1 MNSSTQPA
9 RLRPFRPQ
17 PFGRYTLLSHLATGG
32 MGEIY
37 LARLEGAQGFEKLC
51 VIKKILPQ
59 LAADT
64 DFVERFVGEARTLV
78 RLSHGSI
85 AQVLDMGLH
94 EDEAYMALEHVDGK
108 DLRKVAAR
116 VRDRQ
121 MPLPVTFILY
131 TMGRVLDALA
141 YAHRKKDDDGEDL
154 KLVHRDISP
163 QNILI
168 SYEGEVKVI
177 DFGLAKS
184 RLSAA
189 KTNPSIILGKFLY
202 MSPEQARHQPVDRR
216 SDLYAVGLCLY
227 ELICGKNPFDGIHP
241 GELMS
246 LVANPRIAPLDQ
258 VEPLTPP
265 AVTALVAKALAVEP
279 SQRFQTAEEFRG
291 RLQACLMEI
300 DSSAGPESVSRFM
313 RELFSADF
321 QSERRLLASLKD
333 VPRLSTEEVRALASM
348 PDDPLAPKMTHAM
361 LPAKT
366 IRLDGPVEPL
376 SFFPTPRSREG
387 GGPVTDGETRPGVP
401 MDESTR
407 PAFPIEALEEEARAR
422 GVRQDT
428 APSVEVGPEAFV
440 RGGGVSPS
448 SAPIPRAPAM
458 TREVQ
463 MTSMPPEAVPP
474 GVAAARALLP
484 SHMRPTELA
493 MPSLGGPSSPEDASV
508 QVESTDAKAES
519 LRGRASEASPS
530 VIALVGAPTPA
541 VPPRGSQG
549 TVNSRPPPPGAEPH
563 VSAAVLPRTGVV
575 VMPAVNVPA
584 PASLP
589 RTSALESMPAVEVSE
604 GAAGYEDDEPS
615 LSDDEDS
622 ASAREGAFGSAAPV
636 EELSSREDEAVF
648 SEPHPSGPMPR
659 TASVVMAAVQPPP
672 PGSTPAR
679 ATSAVGSPDEAAA
692 SRSLSSAGMPAV
704 GAQAGTSSRAIS
716 SVEVAALD
724 AQDEDASDS
733 ASSVDMSSEDGTP
746 PRTMSSAG
754 MPAVGAEHVAPP
766 RSMSSAGMPAVGSQ
780 TGTPARTLSSASVPA
795 STSSG
800 SAPARTASAVMAAVS
815 PAQAGMTP
823 SRGMSSLGAPQPPRG
838 ATPSRAIPAAPA
850 SGATASR
857 SAPVVDEPAVDT
869 TPAHGG
875 QALSPEDDAEAGLSS
890 TDAQSHEGA
899 SSELPVL
906 STEDVGHEES
916 AASIADVDT
925 HPRIHRPSRTERHDD
940 TQPRVAHHA
949 DTDPRVTRHDDTHPR
964 VVLDAGLFNDVNG
977 SEDEERSG
985 VSRPRSRRARPSSP
999 GMAPASTARRTGSV
1013 SAVRPTAPAPVV
1025 TEEEEDESD
1034 DDVRVSLTPNEET
1047 RRTTMPVRPETR
1059 SAERIA
1065 KEDTRRTTMPERPE
1079 RRRKGP
1085 LVLVLV
1091 LLFVSVAVV
1100 GAFFLGPPELRAQVL
1115 RQFMPKEPEGPPP
1128 AQPLRPSA
1136 PDEAQAGK
1144 AANENGPPPE
1154 GNAAQAPGASTP
1166 TPNAAPPAGATP
1178 GTPAPPA
1185 GATEGRDALDDSFLA
1200 PLDTQQKDT
1209 EAPTKRAAPV
1219 RKIRSA
1225 RARQLTVLERE
1236 WRETNA
1242 LFNQLNAEHSC
1253 VVLGLWCTR
1262 YAEVKS
1268 EVDAAGSS
1276 DNPEALRKVR
1286 AMKRYLLQKQ
1296 KELY

>member
-141 YAHRKKDDDGEDL
+141 YAHRKTDDDGEDL
-154 KLVHRDISP
+154 RLVHRDISP

-227 ELICGKNPFDGIHP
+227 ELICGKNPFDGVHP

-265 AVTALVAKALAVEP
+265 AVTALVAKALAVDP

-291 RLQACLMEI
+291 RLHACLMEI

-313 RELFSADF
+313 RELFAADF

-333 VPRLSTEEVRALASM
+333 VPRLSTEEVRAQASLSE
-348 PDDPLAPKMTHAM
+348 DPLAPKLTHAM

-401 MDESTR
+401 IDEATR
-407 PAFPIEALEEEARAR
+407 PAFPIEALEEAARAR
-422 GVRQDT
+422 SVRQDS

-448 SAPIPRAPAM
+448 AAPMPRAPAM

-484 SHMRPTELA
+484 SHLRPTELA
-493 MPSLGGPSSPEDASV
+493 MPSLGGLSSSAAASV

-530 VIALVGAPTPA
+530 VIASLGASTPA
-541 VPPRGSQG
+541 VPPRGAP
-549 TVNSRPPPPGAEPH
+549 RPPPPGAEPH
-563 VSAAVLPRTGVV
+563 VPGAALQRTGVV

-584 PASLP
+584 PAPLP
-589 RTSALESMPAVEVSE
+589 RTSAQASMPAVEVSE
-604 GAAGYEDDEPS
+604 GADGYADDDLA
-615 LSDDEDS
+615 LSEDEDA
-622 ASAREGAFGSAAPV
+622 ASAREDASGSAAPV
-636 EELSSREDEAVF
+636 EALSSREDEAAF
-648 SEPHPSGPMPR
+648 SESHPSGPMPR
-659 TASVVMAAVQPPP
+659 TASVVMEAVQPPP
-672 PGSTPAR
+672 PGSTP
-679 ATSAVGSPDEAAA
+679 
-692 SRSLSSAGMPAV
+692 
-704 GAQAGTSSRAIS
+704 SRAIS
-716 SVEVAALD
+716 SVEVPALD
-724 AQDEDASDS
+724 AQDEAASGPV
-733 ASSVDMSSEDGTP
+733 SSVDMSSEDGMAS
-746 PRTMSSAG
+746 RTE
-754 MPAVGAEHVAPP
+754 MPAVDGQL
-766 RSMSSAGMPAVGSQ
+766 GD
-780 TGTPARTLSSASVPA
+780 
-795 STSSG
+795 
-800 SAPARTASAVMAAVS
+800 S
-815 PAQAGMTP
+815 P
-823 SRGMSSLGAPQPPRG
+823 SLGMSSLGAPQPPKG

-850 SGATASR
+850 PGALASR
-857 SAPVVDEPAVDT
+857 SEPAVDEPVVDA

-875 QALSPEDDAEAGLSS
+875 QALSPEDDAAAAHASDAGVSEEEAGLSS
-890 TDAQSHEGA
+890 AEAQAQADA

-906 STEDVGHEES
+906 SPEEVGHEDS
-916 AASIADVDT
+916 AARIADADT
-925 HPRIHRPSRTERHDD
+925 HPRIHRPTRTERHDD

-949 DTDPRVTRHDDTHPR
+949 DTDPRVTRHDDTQPR
-964 VVLDAGLFNDVNG
+964 VVLDAGLFNDVEG
-977 SEDEERSG
+977 AEDEERSG
-985 VSRPRSRRARPSSP
+985 VSRPKSRRTRSSSP
-999 GMAPASTARRTGSV
+999 GMAPVSAARRTGSV
-1013 SAVRPTAPAPVV
+1013 SAVRPPAPIPVV
-1025 TEEEEDESD
+1025 TDEEDDESD

-1065 KEDTRRTTMPERPE
+1065 KEDTRRTAMPERPE

-1085 LVLVLV
+1085 LVFVLV
-1091 LLFVSVAVV
+1091 LLLISLAVA
-1100 GAFFLGPPELRAQVL
+1100 GAFFLGPPALRAQL
-1115 RQFMPKEPEGPPP
+1115 LSQFMPEQPEGPPP

-1136 PDEAQAGK
+1136 PGEAQAGK
-1144 AANENGPPPE
+1144 AANEAGQPPE
-1154 GNAAQAPGASTP
+1154 GNAAQAGPSTPGAPAPTGATP
-1166 TPNAAPPAGATP
+1166 GTPAPNAAPPAGAT
-1178 GTPAPPA
+1178 
-1185 GATEGRDALDDSFLA
+1185 EGGLDDSFLA
-1200 PLDTQQKDT
+1200 PLDAQPNTV
-1209 EAPTKRAAPV
+1209 APAKRAPSV
-1219 RKIRSA
+1219 RKTRSA
-1225 RARQLTVLERE
+1225 RARPLTTLEKE
-1236 WRETNA
+1236 WRDTNA

-1268 EVDAAGSS
+1268 EVEAAGSS
-1276 DNPEALRKVR
+1276 NNPEALRKVR

-1296 KELY
+1296 RELY

>member
-17 PFGRYTLLSHLATGG
+17 PFGRYTLLSQLATGG

-227 ELICGKNPFDGIHP
+227 ELICGKNPFDGVHP

-265 AVTALVAKALAVEP
+265 AVTALVAKALAVDP

-300 DSSAGPESVSRFM
+300 DASAGPESVSRFM

-321 QSERRLLASLKD
+321 QSERRLLASLKE
-333 VPRLSTEEVRALASM
+333 VPRLSTAEVRALASM
-348 PDDPLAPKMTHAM
+348 PDDPLAPKMAHAT

-448 SAPIPRAPAM
+448 SAPIPRAPAL

-508 QVESTDAKAES
+508 QVESTAAKAES
-519 LRGRASEASPS
+519 LRGRAFEASTS
-530 VIALVGAPTPA
+530 VIASVGAPTPA

-549 TVNSRPPPPGAEPH
+549 TVNSRPPPPGAEPR
-563 VSAAVLPRTGVV
+563 APGAVLPRSGVV

-584 PASLP
+584 PEPLP

-604 GAAGYEDDEPS
+604 GAAG
-615 LSDDEDS
+615 DEDS
-622 ASAREGAFGSAAPV
+622 ASEREGAFGSATP
-636 EELSSREDEAVF
+636 DEAAF

-659 TASVVMAAVQPPP
+659 TASMVMAAVQPSP
-672 PGSTPAR
+672 PGSTPSR
-679 ATSAVGSPDEAAA
+679 AMSAVGSPDEAAA
-692 SRSLSSAGMPAV
+692 PRSRSSAGMPAV
-704 GAQAGTSSRAIS
+704 GAQAGGATRAIS

-724 AQDEDASDS
+724 VQGEASSDPV
-733 ASSVDMSSEDGTP
+733 SSVDMSSEGGTP
-746 PRTMSSAG
+746 PRRVSSAG
-754 MPAVGAEHVAPP
+754 
-766 RSMSSAGMPAVGSQ
+766 
-780 TGTPARTLSSASVPA
+780 
-795 STSSG
+795 
-800 SAPARTASAVMAAVS
+800 MAAVS

-823 SRGMSSLGAPQPPRG
+823 SRDMSSLGTPPPPKG
-838 ATPSRAIPAAPA
+838 ATPSRAIPVAPA

-857 SAPVVDEPAVDT
+857 SAPVVDEPVVDEPVVDA
-869 TPAHGG
+869 TPADGG
-875 QALSPEDDAEAGLSS
+875 QALSPEDEAEAAHESEAGVSGDEAGLSS

-906 STEDVGHEES
+906 STEDVGHEE
-916 AASIADVDT
+916 AAPSIADVDT

-940 TQPRVAHHA
+940 TQPRVAHNA

-964 VVLDAGLFNDVNG
+964 VVLDAGLFKDVDG

-985 VSRPRSRRARPSSP
+985 VSRPRPRRARPSSP

-1025 TEEEEDESD
+1025 TDEEEDESD

-1091 LLFVSVAVV
+1091 LLFFILAVV
-1100 GAFFLGPPELRAQVL
+1100 GAFFLAPPELRAQVL
-1115 RQFMPKEPEGPPP
+1115 SQFMPEQPEGPPP

-1136 PDEAQAGK
+1136 SDEALAGK
-1144 AANENGPPPE
+1144 AANENGPPLD
-1154 GNAAQAPGASTP
+1154 GDAAQAPG
-1166 TPNAAPPAGATP
+1166 
-1178 GTPAPPA
+1178 TPAPDVAPPT
-1185 GATEGRDALDDSFLA
+1185 GATEGRGSLDDSFLA
-1200 PLDTQQKDT
+1200 PLDAQQKTT
-1209 EAPTKRAAPV
+1209 EAPERRTAPV

-1225 RARQLTVLERE
+1225 RSRQLTVLERE

-1242 LFNQLNAEHSC
+1242 LFNQLNSEHSC

-1268 EVDAAGSS
+1268 EVEAAGSD

>member
-1 MNSSTQPA
+1 
-9 RLRPFRPQ
+9 
-17 PFGRYTLLSHLATGG
+17 

-59 LAADT
+59 LAADA

-184 RLSAA
+184 RLSAS

-227 ELICGKNPFDGIHP
+227 ELICGKNPFDGVHP

-265 AVTALVAKALAVEP
+265 AVTALVAKALAVDP

-333 VPRLSTEEVRALASM
+333 VPRLSTAEVRALASM
-348 PDDPLAPKMTHAM
+348 PDDPLAPKTAHAM

-448 SAPIPRAPAM
+448 SAPIPRAPAL

-484 SHMRPTELA
+484 THMRPTELA

-508 QVESTDAKAES
+508 QVESTAAKAES
-519 LRGRASEASPS
+519 LRGRAFEASPS
-530 VIALVGAPTPA
+530 VIASVGAPTPA

-563 VSAAVLPRTGVV
+563 APGAVPPRTGVV

-584 PASLP
+584 PAPLP

-604 GAAGYEDDEPS
+604 GAAG
-615 LSDDEDS
+615 DEDS
-622 ASAREGAFGSAAPV
+622 ASEREGAFGSETP
-636 EELSSREDEAVF
+636 DEAAS

-659 TASVVMAAVQPPP
+659 TASMVMAAVQPPP
-672 PGSTPAR
+672 PGSTPSR
-679 ATSAVGSPDEAAA
+679 AMSAVGSPDAAA
-692 SRSLSSAGMPAV
+692 APRSMSSAGMPAV
-704 GAQAGTSSRAIS
+704 GAQAGVSTRAIS

-724 AQDEDASDS
+724 SRDEASSDRV
-733 ASSVDMSSEDGTP
+733 SSVDMSSLGTP
-746 PRTMSSAG
+746 P
-754 MPAVGAEHVAPP
+754 PP
-766 RSMSSAGMPAVGSQ
+766 K
-780 TGTPARTLSSASVPA
+780 
-795 STSSG
+795 
-800 SAPARTASAVMAAVS
+800 
-815 PAQAGMTP
+815 
-823 SRGMSSLGAPQPPRG
+823 G
-838 ATPSRAIPAAPA
+838 ATPSRAIPVAPA

-857 SAPVVDEPAVDT
+857 SAPVVHEPAVDA
-869 TPAHGG
+869 TPADGG
-875 QALSPEDDAEAGLSS
+875 QALSPEDEAEAAHESEAGMSEDEAGLSS
-890 TDAQSHEGA
+890 TDAQSHEDA

-940 TQPRVAHHA
+940 TQPRVAHNA

-964 VVLDAGLFNDVNG
+964 VVLDAGLFNDVDG
-977 SEDEERSG
+977 SESEERSG
-985 VSRPRSRRARPSSP
+985 VSRPRPRRARPSSP

-1013 SAVRPTAPAPVV
+1013 PAVRPTAPAPVV
-1025 TEEEEDESD
+1025 TDEEEDESD

-1091 LLFVSVAVV
+1091 LLFFILAVV
-1100 GAFFLGPPELRAQVL
+1100 GAFFLAPPELRAQVL
-1115 RQFMPKEPEGPPP
+1115 SQFMPEQPEGPPP

-1136 PDEAQAGK
+1136 PDEALAGK

-1154 GNAAQAPGASTP
+1154 GGAAQAPG
-1166 TPNAAPPAGATP
+1166 
-1178 GTPAPPA
+1178 TPAPDVAAPT
-1185 GATEGRDALDDSFLA
+1185 GATEGRGSLDDSFLA
-1200 PLDTQQKDT
+1200 PLDAQQKTT
-1209 EAPTKRAAPV
+1209 EAPEKRAAPV
-1219 RKIRSA
+1219 RKIRSS
-1225 RARQLTVLERE
+1225 RSRQLTVLERE

-1242 LFNQLNAEHSC
+1242 LFNQLNEEHSC
-1253 VVLGLWCTR
+1253 MVLGLWCTR

-1268 EVDAAGSS
+1268 EVEAAGSG